1 SARPG
6 NWGRELDPL
15 RHWDHGAP
23 PGCSTG
29 DGGRVRAVEPVLPE
43 WLAPAA
49 QAGLRRSGPA
59 WWRCRPR
66 LRLAWVGASF
76 GSWPLRRSRP
86 SARLTGILLHL
97 DGSFGQWRGTAL

>member
-1 SARPG
+1 MTEANWMSDPTPMPDSIAVRIEEAAEEEGWMGSQPRSGWKSARPG

-59 WWRCRPR
+59 WWRC
-66 LRLAWVGASF
+66 
-76 GSWPLRRSRP
+76 
-86 SARLTGILLHL
+86 
-97 DGSFGQWRGTAL
+97 